1 MTLASYTD
9 HRTEAVAREARARSY
24 VYDPGPEGVPFTHPT
39 PSALGVGS
47 GVPPQAA
54 LGAPGTNV
62 KVGTEPKGDRE
73 LPPSRWRRE
82 LTVIHTNLHHCSHR
96 SYALYIGA

>member
-1 MTLASYTD
+1 MVT
-9 HRTEAVAREARARSY
+9 AR
-24 VYDPGPEGVPFTHPT
+24 VLFNVINPFP
-39 PSALGVGS
+39 ALLYCGIVTVGS

-73 LPPSRWRRE
+73 LPPSRWCRE
-82 LTVIHTNLHHCSHR
+82 LTVIHTN
-96 SYALYIGA
+96 